1 MRRSATP
8 RRQSAKPQWD
18 VGRPAVNFY
27 IEVFFLAMS
36 QFGG

>member
-18 VGRPAVNFY
+18 VGRATVNFY
-27 IEVFFLAMS
+27 MKV
-36 QFGG
+36 